1 MFGKFSEEAQRVL
14 VDAQKEMSELKHP
27 YIGSEH
33 LLLAILK
40 NNQDLVNKFKKYK
53 ITYKSFKEELINL
66 VGIGDN
72 TPDLL
77 LYSTTL
83 KTILENV
90 IIESRETGDEI
101 SVNELLLSLLNEG
114 EGKAIRILL
123 SLGVDINKLYSD
135 ISEKRK
141 IKQKKSKK
149 LIVEELG
156 VDLTKRA
163 KNNELDPVIGRDIEL
178 NRVIEILSRRTKN
191 NPLLIGEAGVGKT
204 AIAEELARRIVSGNV
219 PMPLKNKRI
228 ISVDMACTVAGTK
241 YRGEFEERIKKMVK
255 ELEDNDDVII
265 FIDEI
270 HTLVGAGGAEGAI
283 DASNILK
290 PALAR
295 GKLKLIGAT
304 TISEYKKFIEKDNA
318 LDRRFQKVF
327 VEEPDKSN
335 LKNILMNLKSIYE
348 AYHGVKIEEKLIDKI
363 IELSDRYIY
372 DRCEPDKSIDILDEV
387 CTKVSLKEAKEEKEI
402 IKLSDCLTKIQK
414 EKNNAI
420 INQNYDK
427 AYSLKEDEEELQSK
441 INKLKLDYMRKEK
454 VKKVKLKDIVE
465 VVSSKTK
472 IPINEISKDYI
483 TSINEIEKTLK
494 ENIIGQDEAIN
505 KLIDISKKIKLGI
518 KDKNRSYS
526 VLFCGSTGTGKTY
539 LSKLF
544 AENLVGKNNVIKLD
558 MSEYS
563 ESISINKIIGSP
575 AGYVGYDDAG
585 QLTEK
590 VKRKP
595 YSIILL
601 DEIEKAHPDVFN
613 ILLQVLDDGKLTDSQ
628 GNTVSFQNT
637 IIIMTSN
644 AGSNLNNNSIGFAKQ
659 TVDTSKIE
667 ENLKQVF
674 RPEFLNRIDEIIVFD
689 SLTKP
694 ELIQIVELM
703 LKDTKRALAEKNMT
717 LEVSESAKEFI
728 LEKGTNLKFG
738 ARPLRRAIQR
748 YVEDEISEMILRNE
762 VHEGQNI
769 TVNFENE
776 NLKFDVN

>member
-363 IELSDRYIY
+363 IALSDRYIY

-402 IKLSDCLTKIQK
+402 IKLSDCLTKIQT

-494 ENIIGQDEAIN
+494 ENIIGQDEAID

-518 KDKNRSYS
+518 KDKNKSYS

-575 AGYVGYDDAG
+575 AGYVGYDDNKNI
-585 QLTEK
+585 LEEI
-590 VKRKP
+590 RNKP
-595 YSIILL
+595 YSVLIL
-601 DEIEKAHPDVFN
+601 DEIEKAHKSVLNFFLN
-613 ILLQVLDDGKLTDSQ
+613 ILDEGNCKDSSGKTVRFDNVL
-628 GNTVSFQNT
+628 
-637 IIIMTSN
+637 IIMTSN
-644 AGSNLNNNSIGFAKQ
+644 AYVSKSLMGFNKNTTNNSLEDFF
-659 TVDTSKIE
+659 SK
-667 ENLKQVF
+667 
-674 RPEFLNRIDEIIVFD
+674 EFINRIDEIVPFNKFTEEDINKIIIKEANKCYKKYNSENII
-689 SLTKP
+689 SLDMINRIIK
-694 ELIQIVELM
+694 ESNYEEYGVRKLCKAVRKEIENQIVC
-703 LKDTKRALAEKNMT
+703 
-717 LEVSESAKEFI
+717 
-728 LEKGTNLKFG
+728 
-738 ARPLRRAIQR
+738 
-748 YVEDEISEMILRNE
+748 
-762 VHEGQNI
+762 NI
-769 TVNFENE
+769 FS
-776 NLKFDVN
+776 

>member
-228 ISVDMACTVAGTK
+228 ISVDIACTVAGTK

-518 KDKNRSYS
+518 KDKNKSYS

-575 AGYVGYDDAG
+575 AGYVGYDDNKNI
-585 QLTEK
+585 LEEI
-590 VKRKP
+590 RNKP
-595 YSIILL
+595 YSVLIL
-601 DEIEKAHPDVFN
+601 DEIEKAHKSVLNFFLN
-613 ILLQVLDDGKLTDSQ
+613 ILDEGNCKDSSGKTVRFDNVL
-628 GNTVSFQNT
+628 
-637 IIIMTSN
+637 IIMTSN
-644 AGSNLNNNSIGFAKQ
+644 AYVSKSLMGFNKNTTNNSLEDFF
-659 TVDTSKIE
+659 SK
-667 ENLKQVF
+667 
-674 RPEFLNRIDEIIVFD
+674 EFINRIDEIVPFNKFTEEDINKIIIKEANKCYKKYNSENII
-689 SLTKP
+689 SLDMINRIIK
-694 ELIQIVELM
+694 ESNYEEYGVRKLCKAVRKEIENQIVC
-703 LKDTKRALAEKNMT
+703 
-717 LEVSESAKEFI
+717 
-728 LEKGTNLKFG
+728 
-738 ARPLRRAIQR
+738 
-748 YVEDEISEMILRNE
+748 
-762 VHEGQNI
+762 NI
-769 TVNFENE
+769 FS
-776 NLKFDVN
+776 

>member
-40 NNQDLVNKFKKYK
+40 NNQELVNKFKKYK
-53 ITYKSFKEELINL
+53 ITYKIFKEELINL
-66 VGIGDN
+66 VGMGDN

-575 AGYVGYDDAG
+575 AGYVGYDDNKNI
-585 QLTEK
+585 LEEI
-590 VKRKP
+590 RNKP
-595 YSIILL
+595 YSVLIL
-601 DEIEKAHPDVFN
+601 DEIEKAHKSVLNFFLN
-613 ILLQVLDDGKLTDSQ
+613 ILDEGNCKDSSGKTVRFDNVL
-628 GNTVSFQNT
+628 
-637 IIIMTSN
+637 IIMTSN
-644 AGSNLNNNSIGFAKQ
+644 AYVSKSLMGFNKNTTNNSLEDFF
-659 TVDTSKIE
+659 SK
-667 ENLKQVF
+667 
-674 RPEFLNRIDEIIVFD
+674 EFINRIDEIVPFNKFTEEDINKIIIKEANKCYKKYNSENII
-689 SLTKP
+689 SLDMINRIIK
-694 ELIQIVELM
+694 ESNYEEYGVRKLCKAVRKEIENQIVC
-703 LKDTKRALAEKNMT
+703 
-717 LEVSESAKEFI
+717 
-728 LEKGTNLKFG
+728 
-738 ARPLRRAIQR
+738 
-748 YVEDEISEMILRNE
+748 
-762 VHEGQNI
+762 NI
-769 TVNFENE
+769 FS
-776 NLKFDVN
+776 

>member
-66 VGIGDN
+66 VGVGDN

-123 SLGVDINKLYSD
+123 SLGVDINKLYAD

-518 KDKNRSYS
+518 KDKNKSYS

-558 MSEYS
+558 MSEYF

-575 AGYVGYDDAG
+575 AGYVGYDDNKNI
-585 QLTEK
+585 LEEI
-590 VKRKP
+590 RNKP
-595 YSIILL
+595 YSVLIL
-601 DEIEKAHPDVFN
+601 DEIEKAHKSVLNFFLN
-613 ILLQVLDDGKLTDSQ
+613 ILDEGNCKDSSGKTVRFDNVL
-628 GNTVSFQNT
+628 
-637 IIIMTSN
+637 IIMTSN
-644 AGSNLNNNSIGFAKQ
+644 AYVSKSLMGFNKNTTNNSLEDFF
-659 TVDTSKIE
+659 SK
-667 ENLKQVF
+667 
-674 RPEFLNRIDEIIVFD
+674 EFINRIDEIVPFNKFTEEDINKIIIKEANKCYKKYNSENII
-689 SLTKP
+689 SLDMINRIIK
-694 ELIQIVELM
+694 ESNYEEYGVRKLCKAVRKEIENQIVC
-703 LKDTKRALAEKNMT
+703 
-717 LEVSESAKEFI
+717 
-728 LEKGTNLKFG
+728 
-738 ARPLRRAIQR
+738 
-748 YVEDEISEMILRNE
+748 
-762 VHEGQNI
+762 NI
-769 TVNFENE
+769 FS
-776 NLKFDVN
+776 

>member
-163 KNNELDPVIGRDIEL
+163 KNNELDPVIGRDIEI

-219 PMPLKNKRI
+219 PIPLKNKRI

-402 IKLSDCLTKIQK
+402 IKLSDSLTKIQK
-414 EKNNAI
+414 EKNKCI

-518 KDKNRSYS
+518 KDKNKSYS

-539 LSKLF
+539 LSKVF

-575 AGYVGYDDAG
+575 AGYVGYDDNKNI
-585 QLTEK
+585 LEEI
-590 VKRKP
+590 RNKP
-595 YSIILL
+595 YSVLIL
-601 DEIEKAHPDVFN
+601 DEIEKAHKSVLNFFLN
-613 ILLQVLDDGKLTDSQ
+613 ILDEGNCKDSSGKTVRFDNVL
-628 GNTVSFQNT
+628 
-637 IIIMTSN
+637 IIMTSN
-644 AGSNLNNNSIGFAKQ
+644 AYVSKSLMGFNKNTTNNSLEDFF
-659 TVDTSKIE
+659 SK
-667 ENLKQVF
+667 
-674 RPEFLNRIDEIIVFD
+674 EFINRIDEIVPFNKFTEEDINKIIIKEANKCYKKYNSENII
-689 SLTKP
+689 SLDMINRIIK
-694 ELIQIVELM
+694 ESNYEEYGVRKLCKAVRKEIENQIVC
-703 LKDTKRALAEKNMT
+703 
-717 LEVSESAKEFI
+717 
-728 LEKGTNLKFG
+728 
-738 ARPLRRAIQR
+738 
-748 YVEDEISEMILRNE
+748 
-762 VHEGQNI
+762 NI
-769 TVNFENE
+769 FS
-776 NLKFDVN
+776 

>member
-123 SLGVDINKLYSD
+123 SSGVDINKLYSD

-518 KDKNRSYS
+518 KDKNKSYS

-575 AGYVGYDDAG
+575 AGYVGYDDNKNI
-585 QLTEK
+585 LEEI
-590 VKRKP
+590 RNKP
-595 YSIILL
+595 YSVLIL
-601 DEIEKAHPDVFN
+601 DEIEKAHKSVLNFFLN
-613 ILLQVLDDGKLTDSQ
+613 ILDEGNCKDSSGKTVRFDNVL
-628 GNTVSFQNT
+628 
-637 IIIMTSN
+637 IIMTSN
-644 AGSNLNNNSIGFAKQ
+644 AYVSKSLMGFNKKTTNNSLEDFF
-659 TVDTSKIE
+659 SK
-667 ENLKQVF
+667 
-674 RPEFLNRIDEIIVFD
+674 EFINRIDEIVPFNKFTEEDINKIIIKEANKCYKKYNSENII
-689 SLTKP
+689 SLDMINRIIK
-694 ELIQIVELM
+694 ESNYEEYGVRKLCKAVRKEIENQIVC
-703 LKDTKRALAEKNMT
+703 
-717 LEVSESAKEFI
+717 
-728 LEKGTNLKFG
+728 
-738 ARPLRRAIQR
+738 
-748 YVEDEISEMILRNE
+748 
-762 VHEGQNI
+762 NI
-769 TVNFENE
+769 FS
-776 NLKFDVN
+776 

>member
-66 VGIGDN
+66 VGMGDN

-178 NRVIEILSRRTKN
+178 SRVIEILSRRTKN

-494 ENIIGQDEAIN
+494 ENIIGQDEAID

-575 AGYVGYDDAG
+575 AGYVGYDDNKNI
-585 QLTEK
+585 LEEI
-590 VKRKP
+590 RNKP
-595 YSIILL
+595 YSVLIL
-601 DEIEKAHPDVFN
+601 DEIEKAHKSVLNFFLN
-613 ILLQVLDDGKLTDSQ
+613 ILDEGNCKDSSGKIVRFDNVL
-628 GNTVSFQNT
+628 
-637 IIIMTSN
+637 IIMTSN
-644 AGSNLNNNSIGFAKQ
+644 AYVSKSLMGFNKNTTNNSLEDFF
-659 TVDTSKIE
+659 SK
-667 ENLKQVF
+667 
-674 RPEFLNRIDEIIVFD
+674 EFINRIDEIVPFNKFTEEDINKIIIKEANKCYKKYNSENII
-689 SLTKP
+689 SLDMINRIIK
-694 ELIQIVELM
+694 ESNYEEYGVRKLCKAVRKEIENQIVC
-703 LKDTKRALAEKNMT
+703 
-717 LEVSESAKEFI
+717 
-728 LEKGTNLKFG
+728 
-738 ARPLRRAIQR
+738 
-748 YVEDEISEMILRNE
+748 
-762 VHEGQNI
+762 NI
-769 TVNFENE
+769 FS
-776 NLKFDVN
+776 

>member
-219 PMPLKNKRI
+219 PIPLKNKRI

-494 ENIIGQDEAIN
+494 ENIIGQDEAID

-575 AGYVGYDDAG
+575 AGYVGYDDNKNI
-585 QLTEK
+585 LEEI
-590 VKRKP
+590 RNKP
-595 YSIILL
+595 YSVLIL
-601 DEIEKAHPDVFN
+601 DEIEKAHKSVLNFFLN
-613 ILLQVLDDGKLTDSQ
+613 ILDEGNCKDSSGKTVRFDNVL
-628 GNTVSFQNT
+628 
-637 IIIMTSN
+637 IIMTSN
-644 AGSNLNNNSIGFAKQ
+644 AYVSKSLMGFNKNTTNNSLEDFF
-659 TVDTSKIE
+659 SK
-667 ENLKQVF
+667 
-674 RPEFLNRIDEIIVFD
+674 EFINRIDEIVPFNKFTEEDINKIIIKEANKCYKKYNSENII
-689 SLTKP
+689 SLDMINRIIK
-694 ELIQIVELM
+694 ESNYEEYGVRKLCKAVRKEIENQIVC
-703 LKDTKRALAEKNMT
+703 
-717 LEVSESAKEFI
+717 
-728 LEKGTNLKFG
+728 
-738 ARPLRRAIQR
+738 
-748 YVEDEISEMILRNE
+748 
-762 VHEGQNI
+762 NI
-769 TVNFENE
+769 FS
-776 NLKFDVN
+776 

>member
-518 KDKNRSYS
+518 KDKNKSYS

-575 AGYVGYDDAG
+575 AGYVGYDDNKNI
-585 QLTEK
+585 LEEI
-590 VKRKP
+590 RNKP
-595 YSIILL
+595 YSVLIL
-601 DEIEKAHPDVFN
+601 DEIEKAHKSVLNFFLN
-613 ILLQVLDDGKLTDSQ
+613 ILDEGNCKDSSGKTVRFDNVL
-628 GNTVSFQNT
+628 
-637 IIIMTSN
+637 IIMTSN
-644 AGSNLNNNSIGFAKQ
+644 AYASKSLMGFNKNTTNNSLEDFF
-659 TVDTSKIE
+659 SK
-667 ENLKQVF
+667 
-674 RPEFLNRIDEIIVFD
+674 EFINRIDEIVPFNKFTEEDINKIIIKEANKCYKKYNSENII
-689 SLTKP
+689 SLDMINRIIK
-694 ELIQIVELM
+694 ESNYEEYGVRKLCKAVRKEIENQIVC
-703 LKDTKRALAEKNMT
+703 
-717 LEVSESAKEFI
+717 
-728 LEKGTNLKFG
+728 
-738 ARPLRRAIQR
+738 
-748 YVEDEISEMILRNE
+748 
-762 VHEGQNI
+762 NI
-769 TVNFENE
+769 FS
-776 NLKFDVN
+776 

>member
-402 IKLSDCLTKIQK
+402 IKLSDCLAKIQK

-518 KDKNRSYS
+518 KDKNKSYS

-575 AGYVGYDDAG
+575 AGYVGYDDNKNI
-585 QLTEK
+585 LEEI
-590 VKRKP
+590 RNKP
-595 YSIILL
+595 YSVLIL
-601 DEIEKAHPDVFN
+601 DEIEKAHKSVLNFFLN
-613 ILLQVLDDGKLTDSQ
+613 ILDEGNCKDSSGKIVRFDNVL
-628 GNTVSFQNT
+628 
-637 IIIMTSN
+637 IIMTSN
-644 AGSNLNNNSIGFAKQ
+644 AYVSKSLMGFNKNTTNNSLEDFF
-659 TVDTSKIE
+659 SK
-667 ENLKQVF
+667 
-674 RPEFLNRIDEIIVFD
+674 EFINRIDEIVPFNKFTEEDINKIIIKEANKCYKKYNSENII
-689 SLTKP
+689 SLDMINRIIK
-694 ELIQIVELM
+694 ESNYEEYGVRKLCKAVRKEIENQIVC
-703 LKDTKRALAEKNMT
+703 
-717 LEVSESAKEFI
+717 
-728 LEKGTNLKFG
+728 
-738 ARPLRRAIQR
+738 
-748 YVEDEISEMILRNE
+748 
-762 VHEGQNI
+762 NI
-769 TVNFENE
+769 FS
-776 NLKFDVN
+776 

>member
-219 PMPLKNKRI
+219 PVPLKNKRI

-575 AGYVGYDDAG
+575 AGYVGYDDNKNI
-585 QLTEK
+585 LEEI
-590 VKRKP
+590 RNKP
-595 YSIILL
+595 YSVLIL
-601 DEIEKAHPDVFN
+601 DEIEKAHKSVLNFFLN
-613 ILLQVLDDGKLTDSQ
+613 ILDEGNCKDSSGKTVRFDNVL
-628 GNTVSFQNT
+628 
-637 IIIMTSN
+637 IIMTSN
-644 AGSNLNNNSIGFAKQ
+644 AYVSKSLMGFNKNTTNNSLEDFF
-659 TVDTSKIE
+659 SK
-667 ENLKQVF
+667 
-674 RPEFLNRIDEIIVFD
+674 EFINRIDEIVPFNKFTEEDINKIIIKEANKCYKKYNSENII
-689 SLTKP
+689 SLDMINRIIK
-694 ELIQIVELM
+694 ESNYEEYGVRKLCKAVRKEIENQIVC
-703 LKDTKRALAEKNMT
+703 
-717 LEVSESAKEFI
+717 
-728 LEKGTNLKFG
+728 
-738 ARPLRRAIQR
+738 
-748 YVEDEISEMILRNE
+748 
-762 VHEGQNI
+762 NI
-769 TVNFENE
+769 F
-776 NLKFDVN
+776 L

>member
-494 ENIIGQDEAIN
+494 ENIIGQDEAID

-575 AGYVGYDDAG
+575 AGYVGYDDNKNI
-585 QLTEK
+585 LEEI
-590 VKRKP
+590 RNKP
-595 YSIILL
+595 YSVLIL
-601 DEIEKAHPDVFN
+601 DEIEKAHKSVLNFFLN
-613 ILLQVLDDGKLTDSQ
+613 ILDEGNCKDSSGKTVRFDNVL
-628 GNTVSFQNT
+628 
-637 IIIMTSN
+637 IIMTSN
-644 AGSNLNNNSIGFAKQ
+644 AYVSKSLMGFNKKTTNNSLEDFF
-659 TVDTSKIE
+659 SK
-667 ENLKQVF
+667 
-674 RPEFLNRIDEIIVFD
+674 EFINRIDEIVPFNKFTEEDINKIIIKEANKCYKKYNSENII
-689 SLTKP
+689 SLDMINRIIK
-694 ELIQIVELM
+694 ESNYEEYGVRKLCKAVRKEIENQIVC
-703 LKDTKRALAEKNMT
+703 
-717 LEVSESAKEFI
+717 
-728 LEKGTNLKFG
+728 
-738 ARPLRRAIQR
+738 
-748 YVEDEISEMILRNE
+748 
-762 VHEGQNI
+762 NI
-769 TVNFENE
+769 FS
-776 NLKFDVN
+776 

>member
-402 IKLSDCLTKIQK
+402 IKLSDCLAKIQK

-494 ENIIGQDEAIN
+494 ENIIGQDEAID

-575 AGYVGYDDAG
+575 AGYVGYDDNKNI
-585 QLTEK
+585 LEEI
-590 VKRKP
+590 RNKP
-595 YSIILL
+595 YSVLIL
-601 DEIEKAHPDVFN
+601 DEIEKAHKSVLNFFLN
-613 ILLQVLDDGKLTDSQ
+613 ILDEGNCKDSSGKTVRFDNVL
-628 GNTVSFQNT
+628 
-637 IIIMTSN
+637 IIMTSN
-644 AGSNLNNNSIGFAKQ
+644 AYVSKSLMGFNKKTTNNSLEDFF
-659 TVDTSKIE
+659 SK
-667 ENLKQVF
+667 
-674 RPEFLNRIDEIIVFD
+674 EFINRIDEIVPFNKFTEEDINKIIIKEANKCYKKYNSENII
-689 SLTKP
+689 SLDMINRIIK
-694 ELIQIVELM
+694 ESNYEEYGVRKLCKAVRKEIENQIVC
-703 LKDTKRALAEKNMT
+703 
-717 LEVSESAKEFI
+717 
-728 LEKGTNLKFG
+728 
-738 ARPLRRAIQR
+738 
-748 YVEDEISEMILRNE
+748 
-762 VHEGQNI
+762 NI
-769 TVNFENE
+769 FS
-776 NLKFDVN
+776 

>member
-123 SLGVDINKLYSD
+123 SLGVDINKLCSD

-494 ENIIGQDEAIN
+494 ENIIGQDEAID

-526 VLFCGSTGTGKTY
+526 VLFCGTTGTGKTY

-575 AGYVGYDDAG
+575 AGYVGYDDNKNI
-585 QLTEK
+585 LEEI
-590 VKRKP
+590 RNKP
-595 YSIILL
+595 YSVLIL
-601 DEIEKAHPDVFN
+601 DEIEKAHKSVLNFFLN
-613 ILLQVLDDGKLTDSQ
+613 ILDEGNCKDSSGKTVRFDNVL
-628 GNTVSFQNT
+628 
-637 IIIMTSN
+637 IIMTSN
-644 AGSNLNNNSIGFAKQ
+644 AFVSKSLMGFNKNTTNNSLEDFF
-659 TVDTSKIE
+659 SK
-667 ENLKQVF
+667 
-674 RPEFLNRIDEIIVFD
+674 EFINRIDEIVPFNKFTEEDINKIIIKEANKCYKKYNSENII
-689 SLTKP
+689 SLDMINRIIK
-694 ELIQIVELM
+694 ESNYEEYGVRKLCKAVRKEIENQIVC
-703 LKDTKRALAEKNMT
+703 
-717 LEVSESAKEFI
+717 
-728 LEKGTNLKFG
+728 
-738 ARPLRRAIQR
+738 
-748 YVEDEISEMILRNE
+748 
-762 VHEGQNI
+762 NI
-769 TVNFENE
+769 FS
-776 NLKFDVN
+776 

>member
-204 AIAEELARRIVSGNV
+204 AIAEELARRTVSGNV

-518 KDKNRSYS
+518 KDKNKSYS

-575 AGYVGYDDAG
+575 AGYVGYDDNKNI
-585 QLTEK
+585 LEEI
-590 VKRKP
+590 RNKP
-595 YSIILL
+595 YSVLIL
-601 DEIEKAHPDVFN
+601 DEIEKAHKSVLNFFLN
-613 ILLQVLDDGKLTDSQ
+613 ILDEGNCKDSSGKTVRFDNVL
-628 GNTVSFQNT
+628 
-637 IIIMTSN
+637 IIMTSN
-644 AGSNLNNNSIGFAKQ
+644 AYVSKSLMGFNKNTTNNSLEDFF
-659 TVDTSKIE
+659 SK
-667 ENLKQVF
+667 
-674 RPEFLNRIDEIIVFD
+674 EFINRIDEIVPFNKFTEEDINKIIIKEANKCYKKYNSENII
-689 SLTKP
+689 SLDMINRIIK
-694 ELIQIVELM
+694 ESNYEEYGVRKLCKAVRKEIENQIVC
-703 LKDTKRALAEKNMT
+703 
-717 LEVSESAKEFI
+717 
-728 LEKGTNLKFG
+728 
-738 ARPLRRAIQR
+738 
-748 YVEDEISEMILRNE
+748 
-762 VHEGQNI
+762 NI
-769 TVNFENE
+769 FS
-776 NLKFDVN
+776 

>member
-77 LYSTTL
+77 LYSATL

-518 KDKNRSYS
+518 KDKNKSYS
-526 VLFCGSTGTGKTY
+526 VLFCGATGTGKTY

-575 AGYVGYDDAG
+575 AGYVGYDDNKNI
-585 QLTEK
+585 LEEI
-590 VKRKP
+590 RNKP
-595 YSIILL
+595 YSVLIL
-601 DEIEKAHPDVFN
+601 DEIEKAHKSVLNFFLN
-613 ILLQVLDDGKLTDSQ
+613 ILDEGNCKDSSGKTVRFDNVL
-628 GNTVSFQNT
+628 
-637 IIIMTSN
+637 IIMTSN
-644 AGSNLNNNSIGFAKQ
+644 AYVSKSLMGFNKNTTNNSLEDFF
-659 TVDTSKIE
+659 SK
-667 ENLKQVF
+667 
-674 RPEFLNRIDEIIVFD
+674 EFINRIDEIVPFNKFTEEDINKIIIKEANKCYKKYNSENII
-689 SLTKP
+689 SLDMINRIIK
-694 ELIQIVELM
+694 ESNYEEYGVRKLCKAVRKEIENQIVC
-703 LKDTKRALAEKNMT
+703 
-717 LEVSESAKEFI
+717 
-728 LEKGTNLKFG
+728 
-738 ARPLRRAIQR
+738 
-748 YVEDEISEMILRNE
+748 
-762 VHEGQNI
+762 NI
-769 TVNFENE
+769 FS
-776 NLKFDVN
+776 

>member
-219 PMPLKNKRI
+219 PIPLKNKRI

-494 ENIIGQDEAIN
+494 ENIIGQDEAID

-518 KDKNRSYS
+518 KDKNKSYS

-558 MSEYS
+558 MSVYS
-563 ESISINKIIGSP
+563 ERISINKIIVSP
-575 AGYVGYDDAG
+575 A
-585 QLTEK
+585 
-590 VKRKP
+590 
-595 YSIILL
+595 
-601 DEIEKAHPDVFN
+601 
-613 ILLQVLDDGKLTDSQ
+613 
-628 GNTVSFQNT
+628 
-637 IIIMTSN
+637 
-644 AGSNLNNNSIGFAKQ
+644 
-659 TVDTSKIE
+659 
-667 ENLKQVF
+667 
-674 RPEFLNRIDEIIVFD
+674 
-689 SLTKP
+689 
-694 ELIQIVELM
+694 
-703 LKDTKRALAEKNMT
+703 
-717 LEVSESAKEFI
+717 
-728 LEKGTNLKFG
+728 
-738 ARPLRRAIQR
+738 
-748 YVEDEISEMILRNE
+748 
-762 VHEGQNI
+762 
-769 TVNFENE
+769 
-776 NLKFDVN
+776 

>member
-66 VGIGDN
+66 VGMGDN

-77 LYSTTL
+77 LYSSTL

-191 NPLLIGEAGVGKT
+191 NPLLRGEAGVGKT

-241 YRGEFEERIKKMVK
+241 YRGDFEERIKKMVK

-494 ENIIGQDEAIN
+494 ENIIGQDEAID

-575 AGYVGYDDAG
+575 AGYVGYDDNKNI
-585 QLTEK
+585 LEEI
-590 VKRKP
+590 RNKP
-595 YSIILL
+595 YSVLIL
-601 DEIEKAHPDVFN
+601 DEIEKAHKSVLNFFLN
-613 ILLQVLDDGKLTDSQ
+613 ILDEGNCKDSSGKTVRFDNVL
-628 GNTVSFQNT
+628 
-637 IIIMTSN
+637 IIMTSN
-644 AGSNLNNNSIGFAKQ
+644 AYVSKSLMGFNKNTTNNSLEDFF
-659 TVDTSKIE
+659 SK
-667 ENLKQVF
+667 
-674 RPEFLNRIDEIIVFD
+674 EFINRIDEIVPFNKFTEEDINKIIIKEANKCYKKYNSENII
-689 SLTKP
+689 SLDMINRIIK
-694 ELIQIVELM
+694 ESNYEEYGVRKLCKAVRKEIENQIVC
-703 LKDTKRALAEKNMT
+703 
-717 LEVSESAKEFI
+717 
-728 LEKGTNLKFG
+728 
-738 ARPLRRAIQR
+738 
-748 YVEDEISEMILRNE
+748 
-762 VHEGQNI
+762 NI
-769 TVNFENE
+769 F
-776 NLKFDVN
+776 

>member
-40 NNQDLVNKFKKYK
+40 NNQELVNKFKKYK

-241 YRGEFEERIKKMVK
+241 YRGDYEERIKKMVK

-472 IPINEISKDYI
+472 IPINEIRKDYI

-575 AGYVGYDDAG
+575 AGYVGYDDNKNI
-585 QLTEK
+585 LEEI
-590 VKRKP
+590 RNKP
-595 YSIILL
+595 YSVLIL
-601 DEIEKAHPDVFN
+601 DEIEKAHKSVLNFFLN
-613 ILLQVLDDGKLTDSQ
+613 ILDEGNCKDSSGKTVRFDNVL
-628 GNTVSFQNT
+628 
-637 IIIMTSN
+637 IIMTSN
-644 AGSNLNNNSIGFAKQ
+644 AYVSKSLMGFNKKTTNNSLEDFF
-659 TVDTSKIE
+659 SK
-667 ENLKQVF
+667 
-674 RPEFLNRIDEIIVFD
+674 EFINRIDEIVPFNKFTEEDINKIIIKEANKCYKKYNSENII
-689 SLTKP
+689 SLDMINRIIK
-694 ELIQIVELM
+694 ESNYEEYGVRKLCKAVRKEIENQIVC
-703 LKDTKRALAEKNMT
+703 
-717 LEVSESAKEFI
+717 
-728 LEKGTNLKFG
+728 
-738 ARPLRRAIQR
+738 
-748 YVEDEISEMILRNE
+748 
-762 VHEGQNI
+762 NI
-769 TVNFENE
+769 FS
-776 NLKFDVN
+776 

>member
-14 VDAQKEMSELKHP
+14 VDAQKEMSELKHT

-518 KDKNRSYS
+518 KDKNKSYS

-575 AGYVGYDDAG
+575 AGYVGYDDNKNI
-585 QLTEK
+585 LEEI
-590 VKRKP
+590 RNKP
-595 YSIILL
+595 YSVLIL
-601 DEIEKAHPDVFN
+601 DEIEKAHKSVLNFFLN
-613 ILLQVLDDGKLTDSQ
+613 ILDEGNCKDSSGKTVRFDNVL
-628 GNTVSFQNT
+628 
-637 IIIMTSN
+637 IIMTSN
-644 AGSNLNNNSIGFAKQ
+644 AYVSKSLMGFNKNTTNNSLEDFF
-659 TVDTSKIE
+659 SK
-667 ENLKQVF
+667 
-674 RPEFLNRIDEIIVFD
+674 EFINRIDEIVPFNKFTEEDINKIIIKEANKCYKKYNSENII
-689 SLTKP
+689 SLDMINRIIK
-694 ELIQIVELM
+694 ESNYEEYGVRKLCKAVRKEIENQIVC
-703 LKDTKRALAEKNMT
+703 
-717 LEVSESAKEFI
+717 
-728 LEKGTNLKFG
+728 
-738 ARPLRRAIQR
+738 
-748 YVEDEISEMILRNE
+748 
-762 VHEGQNI
+762 NI
-769 TVNFENE
+769 FS
-776 NLKFDVN
+776 

>member
-265 FIDEI
+265 FIDET
-270 HTLVGAGGAEGAI
+270 HTLVRAGGAEGAI

-414 EKNNAI
+414 EKNKCI

-518 KDKNRSYS
+518 KDKNKSYS
-526 VLFCGSTGTGKTY
+526 VLFCGTTGTGKTY

-575 AGYVGYDDAG
+575 AGYVGYDDNKNI
-585 QLTEK
+585 LEEI
-590 VKRKP
+590 RNKP
-595 YSIILL
+595 YSVLIL
-601 DEIEKAHPDVFN
+601 DEIEKAHKSVLNFFLN
-613 ILLQVLDDGKLTDSQ
+613 ILDEGNCKDSSGKTVRFDNVL
-628 GNTVSFQNT
+628 
-637 IIIMTSN
+637 IIMTSN
-644 AGSNLNNNSIGFAKQ
+644 AYVSKSLMGFNKNTTNNSLEDFF
-659 TVDTSKIE
+659 SK
-667 ENLKQVF
+667 
-674 RPEFLNRIDEIIVFD
+674 EFINRIDEIVPFNKFTEEDINKIIIKEANKCYKKYNSENII
-689 SLTKP
+689 SLDMINRIIK
-694 ELIQIVELM
+694 ESNYEEYGVRKLCKAVRKEIENQIVC
-703 LKDTKRALAEKNMT
+703 
-717 LEVSESAKEFI
+717 
-728 LEKGTNLKFG
+728 
-738 ARPLRRAIQR
+738 
-748 YVEDEISEMILRNE
+748 
-762 VHEGQNI
+762 NI
-769 TVNFENE
+769 FS
-776 NLKFDVN
+776 

>member
-123 SLGVDINKLYSD
+123 SSGVDINKLYSD

-204 AIAEELARRIVSGNV
+204 AIAEELARRIVSSNV

-518 KDKNRSYS
+518 KDKNKSYS

-575 AGYVGYDDAG
+575 AGYVGYDDNKNI
-585 QLTEK
+585 LEEI
-590 VKRKP
+590 RNKP
-595 YSIILL
+595 YSVLIL
-601 DEIEKAHPDVFN
+601 DEIEKAHKSVLNFFLN
-613 ILLQVLDDGKLTDSQ
+613 ILDEGNCKDSSGKTVRFDNVL
-628 GNTVSFQNT
+628 
-637 IIIMTSN
+637 IIMTSN
-644 AGSNLNNNSIGFAKQ
+644 AYVSKSLMGFNKKTTNNSLEDFF
-659 TVDTSKIE
+659 SK
-667 ENLKQVF
+667 
-674 RPEFLNRIDEIIVFD
+674 EFINRIDEIVPFNKFTEEDINKIIIKEANKCYKKYNSENII
-689 SLTKP
+689 SLDMINRIIK
-694 ELIQIVELM
+694 ESNYEEYGVRKLCKAVRKEIENQIVC
-703 LKDTKRALAEKNMT
+703 
-717 LEVSESAKEFI
+717 
-728 LEKGTNLKFG
+728 
-738 ARPLRRAIQR
+738 
-748 YVEDEISEMILRNE
+748 
-762 VHEGQNI
+762 NI
-769 TVNFENE
+769 FS
-776 NLKFDVN
+776 

>member
-40 NNQDLVNKFKKYK
+40 NNQELVNKFKKYK

-494 ENIIGQDEAIN
+494 ENIIGQDEAID

-526 VLFCGSTGTGKTY
+526 VLFCGSIGTGKTY

-575 AGYVGYDDAG
+575 AGYVGYDDNKNI
-585 QLTEK
+585 LEEI
-590 VKRKP
+590 RNKP
-595 YSIILL
+595 YSVLIL
-601 DEIEKAHPDVFN
+601 DEIEKAHKSVLNFFLN
-613 ILLQVLDDGKLTDSQ
+613 ILDEGNCKDSSGKIVRFDNVL
-628 GNTVSFQNT
+628 
-637 IIIMTSN
+637 IIMTSN
-644 AGSNLNNNSIGFAKQ
+644 AYVSKSLMGFNKNTTNNSLEDFF
-659 TVDTSKIE
+659 SK
-667 ENLKQVF
+667 
-674 RPEFLNRIDEIIVFD
+674 EFINRIDEIVPFNKFTEEDINKIIIKEANKCYKKYNSENII
-689 SLTKP
+689 SLDMINRIIK
-694 ELIQIVELM
+694 ESNYEEYGVRKLCKAVRKEIENQIVC
-703 LKDTKRALAEKNMT
+703 
-717 LEVSESAKEFI
+717 
-728 LEKGTNLKFG
+728 
-738 ARPLRRAIQR
+738 
-748 YVEDEISEMILRNE
+748 
-762 VHEGQNI
+762 NI
-769 TVNFENE
+769 FS
-776 NLKFDVN
+776 

>member
-66 VGIGDN
+66 AGIGDN

-318 LDRRFQKVF
+318 LDRRFQKIF

-518 KDKNRSYS
+518 KDKNKSYS
-526 VLFCGSTGTGKTY
+526 VLFCGTTGTGKTY

-575 AGYVGYDDAG
+575 AGYVGYDDNKNI
-585 QLTEK
+585 LEEI
-590 VKRKP
+590 RNKP
-595 YSIILL
+595 YSVLIL
-601 DEIEKAHPDVFN
+601 DEIEKAHKSVLNFFLN
-613 ILLQVLDDGKLTDSQ
+613 ILDEGNCKDSSGKTVRFDNVL
-628 GNTVSFQNT
+628 
-637 IIIMTSN
+637 IIMTSN
-644 AGSNLNNNSIGFAKQ
+644 AYVSKSLMGFNKNTTNNSLEDFF
-659 TVDTSKIE
+659 SK
-667 ENLKQVF
+667 
-674 RPEFLNRIDEIIVFD
+674 EFINRIDEIVPFNKFTEEDINKIIIKEANKCYKKYNSENII
-689 SLTKP
+689 SLDMINRIIK
-694 ELIQIVELM
+694 ESNYEEYGVRKLCKAVRKEIENQIVC
-703 LKDTKRALAEKNMT
+703 
-717 LEVSESAKEFI
+717 
-728 LEKGTNLKFG
+728 
-738 ARPLRRAIQR
+738 
-748 YVEDEISEMILRNE
+748 
-762 VHEGQNI
+762 NI
-769 TVNFENE
+769 FS
-776 NLKFDVN
+776 

>member
-40 NNQDLVNKFKKYK
+40 NNQDLINKFKKYK

-123 SLGVDINKLYSD
+123 SSGVDINKLYSD

-575 AGYVGYDDAG
+575 AGYVGYDDNKNI
-585 QLTEK
+585 LEEI
-590 VKRKP
+590 RNKP
-595 YSIILL
+595 YSVLIL
-601 DEIEKAHPDVFN
+601 DEIEKAHKSVLNFFLN
-613 ILLQVLDDGKLTDSQ
+613 ILDEGNCKDSSGKTVRFDNVL
-628 GNTVSFQNT
+628 
-637 IIIMTSN
+637 IIMTSN
-644 AGSNLNNNSIGFAKQ
+644 AYVSKSLMGFNKKTTTNSLEDFF
-659 TVDTSKIE
+659 SK
-667 ENLKQVF
+667 
-674 RPEFLNRIDEIIVFD
+674 EFINRIDEIVPFNKFTEEDINKIIIKEANKCYKKYNSENII
-689 SLTKP
+689 SLDMINRIIK
-694 ELIQIVELM
+694 ESNYEEYGVRKLCKAVRKEIENQIVC
-703 LKDTKRALAEKNMT
+703 NMF
-717 LEVSESAKEFI
+717 S
-728 LEKGTNLKFG
+728 
-738 ARPLRRAIQR
+738 
-748 YVEDEISEMILRNE
+748 
-762 VHEGQNI
+762 
-769 TVNFENE
+769 
-776 NLKFDVN
+776 

>member
-219 PMPLKNKRI
+219 PIPLKNKRI

-318 LDRRFQKVF
+318 LDRRLQKVF

-518 KDKNRSYS
+518 KDKNKSYS

-575 AGYVGYDDAG
+575 AGYVGYDDNKNI
-585 QLTEK
+585 LEEI
-590 VKRKP
+590 RNKP
-595 YSIILL
+595 YSVLIL
-601 DEIEKAHPDVFN
+601 DEIEKAHKSVLNFFLN
-613 ILLQVLDDGKLTDSQ
+613 ILDEGNCKDSSGKTVRFDNVL
-628 GNTVSFQNT
+628 
-637 IIIMTSN
+637 IIMTSN
-644 AGSNLNNNSIGFAKQ
+644 AYVSKSLMGFNKNTTNNSLEDFF
-659 TVDTSKIE
+659 SK
-667 ENLKQVF
+667 
-674 RPEFLNRIDEIIVFD
+674 EFINRIDEIVPFNKFTEEDINKIIIKEANKCYKKYNSENII
-689 SLTKP
+689 SLDMINRIIK
-694 ELIQIVELM
+694 ESNYEEYGVRKLCKAVRKEIENQIVC
-703 LKDTKRALAEKNMT
+703 
-717 LEVSESAKEFI
+717 
-728 LEKGTNLKFG
+728 
-738 ARPLRRAIQR
+738 
-748 YVEDEISEMILRNE
+748 
-762 VHEGQNI
+762 NI
-769 TVNFENE
+769 FS
-776 NLKFDVN
+776 

>member
-77 LYSTTL
+77 LYSSTL

-575 AGYVGYDDAG
+575 AGYVGYDDNKNI
-585 QLTEK
+585 LEEI
-590 VKRKP
+590 RNKP
-595 YSIILL
+595 YSVLIL
-601 DEIEKAHPDVFN
+601 DEIEKAHKSVLNFFLN
-613 ILLQVLDDGKLTDSQ
+613 ILDEGNCKDSSGKTVRFDNVL
-628 GNTVSFQNT
+628 
-637 IIIMTSN
+637 IIMTSN
-644 AGSNLNNNSIGFAKQ
+644 AYVSKSLMGFNKNTTNNSLEDFF
-659 TVDTSKIE
+659 SK
-667 ENLKQVF
+667 
-674 RPEFLNRIDEIIVFD
+674 EFINRIDEIVPFNKFTEEDINKIIIKEANKCYKKYNSENII
-689 SLTKP
+689 SLDMINRIIK
-694 ELIQIVELM
+694 ESNYEEYGVRKLCKAVRKEIENQIVC
-703 LKDTKRALAEKNMT
+703 
-717 LEVSESAKEFI
+717 
-728 LEKGTNLKFG
+728 
-738 ARPLRRAIQR
+738 
-748 YVEDEISEMILRNE
+748 
-762 VHEGQNI
+762 NI
-769 TVNFENE
+769 FS
-776 NLKFDVN
+776 

>member
-414 EKNNAI
+414 EKNKCI

-518 KDKNRSYS
+518 KDKNKSYS
-526 VLFCGSTGTGKTY
+526 VLFCGTTGTGKTY

-575 AGYVGYDDAG
+575 AGYVGYDDNKNI
-585 QLTEK
+585 LEEI
-590 VKRKP
+590 RNKP
-595 YSIILL
+595 YSVLIL
-601 DEIEKAHPDVFN
+601 DEIEKAHKSVLNFFLN
-613 ILLQVLDDGKLTDSQ
+613 ILDEGNCKDSSGKTVRFDNVL
-628 GNTVSFQNT
+628 
-637 IIIMTSN
+637 IIMTSN
-644 AGSNLNNNSIGFAKQ
+644 AYVSKSLMGFNKNTINNSLEDFF
-659 TVDTSKIE
+659 SK
-667 ENLKQVF
+667 
-674 RPEFLNRIDEIIVFD
+674 EFINRIDEIVPFNKFTEEDINKIIIKEANKCYKKYNSENIISLDMINRIIKESNYEEYGVRKLCKAVRKEIENRIVC
-689 SLTKP
+689 
-694 ELIQIVELM
+694 
-703 LKDTKRALAEKNMT
+703 
-717 LEVSESAKEFI
+717 
-728 LEKGTNLKFG
+728 
-738 ARPLRRAIQR
+738 
-748 YVEDEISEMILRNE
+748 
-762 VHEGQNI
+762 NI
-769 TVNFENE
+769 FS
-776 NLKFDVN
+776 

>member
-123 SLGVDINKLYSD
+123 SLGVDINKLYYD

-494 ENIIGQDEAIN
+494 ENIIGQDEAID

-526 VLFCGSTGTGKTY
+526 VLFCGATGTGKTY

-575 AGYVGYDDAG
+575 AGYVGYDDNKNI
-585 QLTEK
+585 LEEI
-590 VKRKP
+590 RNKP
-595 YSIILL
+595 YSVLIL
-601 DEIEKAHPDVFN
+601 DEIEKAHKSVLNFFLN
-613 ILLQVLDDGKLTDSQ
+613 ILDEGNCKDSSGKTVRFDNVL
-628 GNTVSFQNT
+628 
-637 IIIMTSN
+637 IIMTSN
-644 AGSNLNNNSIGFAKQ
+644 AFVSKSLMGFNKNTTNNSLEDFF
-659 TVDTSKIE
+659 SK
-667 ENLKQVF
+667 
-674 RPEFLNRIDEIIVFD
+674 EFINRIDEIVPFNKFTEEDINKIIIKEANKCYKKYNSENII
-689 SLTKP
+689 SLDMINRIIK
-694 ELIQIVELM
+694 ESNYEEYGVRKLCKAVRKEIENQIVC
-703 LKDTKRALAEKNMT
+703 
-717 LEVSESAKEFI
+717 
-728 LEKGTNLKFG
+728 
-738 ARPLRRAIQR
+738 
-748 YVEDEISEMILRNE
+748 
-762 VHEGQNI
+762 NI
-769 TVNFENE
+769 FS
-776 NLKFDVN
+776 

>member
-518 KDKNRSYS
+518 KDKNKSYS

-544 AENLVGKNNVIKLD
+544 AENLVGKNNAIKLD

-575 AGYVGYDDAG
+575 AGYVGYDDNKNI
-585 QLTEK
+585 LEEI
-590 VKRKP
+590 RNKP
-595 YSIILL
+595 YSVLIL
-601 DEIEKAHPDVFN
+601 DEIEKAHKSVLNFFLN
-613 ILLQVLDDGKLTDSQ
+613 ILDEGNCKDSSGKTVRFDNVL
-628 GNTVSFQNT
+628 
-637 IIIMTSN
+637 IIMTSN
-644 AGSNLNNNSIGFAKQ
+644 AYVSKSLMGFNKKTTNNSLEDFF
-659 TVDTSKIE
+659 SK
-667 ENLKQVF
+667 
-674 RPEFLNRIDEIIVFD
+674 EFINRIDEIVPFKKFTEEDINKIIIKEANKCYKKYNSENII
-689 SLTKP
+689 SLDMINRIIK
-694 ELIQIVELM
+694 ESNYEEYGVRKLCKAVRKEIENQIVC
-703 LKDTKRALAEKNMT
+703 
-717 LEVSESAKEFI
+717 
-728 LEKGTNLKFG
+728 
-738 ARPLRRAIQR
+738 
-748 YVEDEISEMILRNE
+748 
-762 VHEGQNI
+762 NI
-769 TVNFENE
+769 FS
-776 NLKFDVN
+776 

>member
-77 LYSTTL
+77 LYSSTL

-518 KDKNRSYS
+518 KDKNKSYS

-575 AGYVGYDDAG
+575 AGYVGYDDNKNI
-585 QLTEK
+585 LEEI
-590 VKRKP
+590 RNKP
-595 YSIILL
+595 YSVLIL
-601 DEIEKAHPDVFN
+601 DEIEKAHKSVLNFFLN
-613 ILLQVLDDGKLTDSQ
+613 ILDEGNCKDSSGKTVRFDNVL
-628 GNTVSFQNT
+628 
-637 IIIMTSN
+637 IIMTSN
-644 AGSNLNNNSIGFAKQ
+644 AYVNKSLMGFNKNTTNNSLEDFF
-659 TVDTSKIE
+659 SK
-667 ENLKQVF
+667 
-674 RPEFLNRIDEIIVFD
+674 EFINRIDEIVPFNKFTEEDINKIIIKEANKCYKKYNSENII
-689 SLTKP
+689 SLDMINRIIK
-694 ELIQIVELM
+694 ESNYEEYGVRKLCKAVRKEIENQIVC
-703 LKDTKRALAEKNMT
+703 
-717 LEVSESAKEFI
+717 
-728 LEKGTNLKFG
+728 
-738 ARPLRRAIQR
+738 
-748 YVEDEISEMILRNE
+748 
-762 VHEGQNI
+762 NI
-769 TVNFENE
+769 FS
-776 NLKFDVN
+776 

>member
-101 SVNELLLSLLNEG
+101 SVNELLLSLLNEV

-414 EKNNAI
+414 EKNKCI

-518 KDKNRSYS
+518 KDKNKSYS
-526 VLFCGSTGTGKTY
+526 VLFCGTTGTGKTY

-575 AGYVGYDDAG
+575 AGYVGYDDNKNI
-585 QLTEK
+585 LEEI
-590 VKRKP
+590 RNKP
-595 YSIILL
+595 YSVLIL
-601 DEIEKAHPDVFN
+601 DEIEKAHKSVLNFFLN
-613 ILLQVLDDGKLTDSQ
+613 ILDEGNCKDSSGKTVRFDNVL
-628 GNTVSFQNT
+628 
-637 IIIMTSN
+637 IIMTSN
-644 AGSNLNNNSIGFAKQ
+644 AYVSKSLMGFNKNTTNNSLEDFF
-659 TVDTSKIE
+659 SK
-667 ENLKQVF
+667 
-674 RPEFLNRIDEIIVFD
+674 EFINRIDEIVPFNKFTEEDINKIIIKEANKCYKKYNSENII
-689 SLTKP
+689 SLDMINRIIK
-694 ELIQIVELM
+694 ESNYEEYGVRKLCKAVRKEIENQIVC
-703 LKDTKRALAEKNMT
+703 
-717 LEVSESAKEFI
+717 
-728 LEKGTNLKFG
+728 
-738 ARPLRRAIQR
+738 
-748 YVEDEISEMILRNE
+748 
-762 VHEGQNI
+762 NI
-769 TVNFENE
+769 FS
-776 NLKFDVN
+776 

>member
-363 IELSDRYIY
+363 IALSDRYIY

-544 AENLVGKNNVIKLD
+544 AENLVGKNNVIILD

-575 AGYVGYDDAG
+575 AGYVGYDDNKNI
-585 QLTEK
+585 LEEI
-590 VKRKP
+590 RNKP
-595 YSIILL
+595 YSVLIL
-601 DEIEKAHPDVFN
+601 DEIEKAHKSVLNFFLN
-613 ILLQVLDDGKLTDSQ
+613 ILDEGNCKDSSGKTVRFDNVL
-628 GNTVSFQNT
+628 
-637 IIIMTSN
+637 IIMTSN
-644 AGSNLNNNSIGFAKQ
+644 AYASKSLMGFNKNTTNNSLEDFF
-659 TVDTSKIE
+659 SK
-667 ENLKQVF
+667 
-674 RPEFLNRIDEIIVFD
+674 EFINRIDEIVPFNKFTEEDINKIIIKESNKCYKKYNSENII
-689 SLTKP
+689 SLDMINRIIK
-694 ELIQIVELM
+694 ESNYEEYGVRKLCKAVRKEIENQIVC
-703 LKDTKRALAEKNMT
+703 
-717 LEVSESAKEFI
+717 
-728 LEKGTNLKFG
+728 
-738 ARPLRRAIQR
+738 
-748 YVEDEISEMILRNE
+748 
-762 VHEGQNI
+762 NI
-769 TVNFENE
+769 FS
-776 NLKFDVN
+776 

>member
-204 AIAEELARRIVSGNV
+204 AIAEEIARRIVSGNV

-414 EKNNAI
+414 EKNKCI

-518 KDKNRSYS
+518 KDKNKSYS

-575 AGYVGYDDAG
+575 AGYVGYDDNKNI
-585 QLTEK
+585 LEEI
-590 VKRKP
+590 RNKP
-595 YSIILL
+595 YSVLIL
-601 DEIEKAHPDVFN
+601 DEIEKAHKSVLNFFLN
-613 ILLQVLDDGKLTDSQ
+613 ILDEGNCKDSSGKTVRFDNVL
-628 GNTVSFQNT
+628 
-637 IIIMTSN
+637 IIMTSN
-644 AGSNLNNNSIGFAKQ
+644 AYVSKSLMGFNKNTTNNSLEDFF
-659 TVDTSKIE
+659 SK
-667 ENLKQVF
+667 
-674 RPEFLNRIDEIIVFD
+674 EFINRIDEIVPFNKFTEEDINKIIIKEANKCYKKYNSENII
-689 SLTKP
+689 SLDMINRIIK
-694 ELIQIVELM
+694 ESNYEEYGVRKLCKAVRKEIENQIVC
-703 LKDTKRALAEKNMT
+703 
-717 LEVSESAKEFI
+717 
-728 LEKGTNLKFG
+728 
-738 ARPLRRAIQR
+738 
-748 YVEDEISEMILRNE
+748 
-762 VHEGQNI
+762 NI
-769 TVNFENE
+769 FS
-776 NLKFDVN
+776 

>member
-77 LYSTTL
+77 LYSSTL

-327 VEEPDKSN
+327 VEEPDKLN

-494 ENIIGQDEAIN
+494 ENIIGQDEAID

-518 KDKNRSYS
+518 KDKNKSYS

-575 AGYVGYDDAG
+575 AGYVGYDDNKNI
-585 QLTEK
+585 LEEI
-590 VKRKP
+590 RNKP
-595 YSIILL
+595 YSVLIL
-601 DEIEKAHPDVFN
+601 DEIEKAHKSVLNFFLN
-613 ILLQVLDDGKLTDSQ
+613 ILDEGNCKDSSGKTVRFDNVL
-628 GNTVSFQNT
+628 
-637 IIIMTSN
+637 IIMTSN
-644 AGSNLNNNSIGFAKQ
+644 AYVSKSLMGFNKNTTNNSLEDFF
-659 TVDTSKIE
+659 SK
-667 ENLKQVF
+667 
-674 RPEFLNRIDEIIVFD
+674 EFINRIDEIVPFNKFTEEDINKIIIKEANKCYKKYNSENII
-689 SLTKP
+689 SLDMINRIIK
-694 ELIQIVELM
+694 ESNYEEYGVRKLCKAVRKEIENQIVC
-703 LKDTKRALAEKNMT
+703 
-717 LEVSESAKEFI
+717 
-728 LEKGTNLKFG
+728 
-738 ARPLRRAIQR
+738 
-748 YVEDEISEMILRNE
+748 
-762 VHEGQNI
+762 NI
-769 TVNFENE
+769 FS
-776 NLKFDVN
+776 

>member
-228 ISVDMACTVAGTK
+228 ISVDIACTVAGTK

-494 ENIIGQDEAIN
+494 ENIIGQDEAID

-575 AGYVGYDDAG
+575 AGYVGYDDNKNI
-585 QLTEK
+585 LEEI
-590 VKRKP
+590 RNKP
-595 YSIILL
+595 YSVLIL
-601 DEIEKAHPDVFN
+601 DEIEKAHKSVLNFFLN
-613 ILLQVLDDGKLTDSQ
+613 ILDEGNCKDSSGKTVRFDNVL
-628 GNTVSFQNT
+628 
-637 IIIMTSN
+637 IIMTSN
-644 AGSNLNNNSIGFAKQ
+644 AYVSKSLMGFNKNTTNNSLEDFF
-659 TVDTSKIE
+659 SK
-667 ENLKQVF
+667 
-674 RPEFLNRIDEIIVFD
+674 EFINRIDEIVPFNKFTEEDINKIIIKEANKCYKKYNSENII
-689 SLTKP
+689 SLDMINRIIK
-694 ELIQIVELM
+694 ESNYEEYGVRKLCKAVRKEIENQIVC
-703 LKDTKRALAEKNMT
+703 
-717 LEVSESAKEFI
+717 
-728 LEKGTNLKFG
+728 
-738 ARPLRRAIQR
+738 
-748 YVEDEISEMILRNE
+748 
-762 VHEGQNI
+762 NI
-769 TVNFENE
+769 FS
-776 NLKFDVN
+776 